1 MLVGAKEPVVC
12 KAGRA
17 GRTFQIEVLV
27 ITEVQP
33 IVFWRPGSYT
43 RHCNLGQAV
52 GGHRLPSRPLDL
64 GHVTVESAEDWA
76 GTLQRIR
83 KALCRIEGR
92 FVGWEEKLQA
102 ERNCNN

>member
-1 MLVGAKEPVVC
+1 MRKILLVCAKEPVAC
-12 KAGRA
+12 RAGRA

-33 IVFWRPGSYT
+33 IVFWCPGSYT
-43 RHCNLGQAV
+43 RNGSPGQAV
-52 GGHRLPSRPLDL
+52 GGHRLPSRPLEL

-76 GTLQRIR
+76 GTLQGIR

-92 FVGWEEKLQA
+92 FVG
-102 ERNCNN
+102 